1 MKKTILSVFSILM
14 IASVLF
20 SGCAP
25 ANETTVESAEE
36 ITVSSDTA
44 AVTELTEKEIWTAPT
59 KLNEEKL
66 KLAKDYCLKA
76 EQDGSDGVPVYCEGI
91 RGSGFT
97 DVDDDLIF
105 FNYTSLDSDQFDL
118 NIKRS
123 SGEVSLY
130 FNLGYD
136 DTRYYGNVSVGLD
149 GLEDFIDK
157 AIADPGS
164 ADLYDDSA
172 LSDHEEDIKNDL
184 PVLYSRIITLADN
197 AFAELGF
204 GLEDLGI
211 DFGDTYRYIDPR
223 KNTSKEIDVVNEH
236 DFVDGY
242 CTDCGMCWTEYYYD
256 VVGQFMGDTSG
267 YDQLTVYLQDSDTM
281 LSRNDFVQSF
291 ADNKNYGILL
301 YQHKELDND
310 KDIDNNESFMI
321 EIADFSGNLVTVAQY
336 VYEQGSF
343 YEGDG
348 IFGFTY
354 QYFIKISEDPGEYD
368 KIFESKES
376 LMEHAEIRLA
386 VNRDDH
392 NEKNAWDTMTEDEI
406 KELFEA
412 DGMTYYSKEEI
423 VDRFWD
429 RRANFFDSMDNGMVW
444 MKTTLKDFG
453 FNWK

>member
-1 MKKTILSVFSILM
+1 MTYRF
-14 IASVLF
+14 
-20 SGCAP
+20 
-25 ANETTVESAEE
+25 
-36 ITVSSDTA
+36 
-44 AVTELTEKEIWTAPT
+44 
-59 KLNEEKL
+59 
-66 KLAKDYCLKA
+66 Y
-76 EQDGSDGVPVYCEGI
+76 
-91 RGSGFT
+91 
-97 DVDDDLIF
+97 
-105 FNYTSLDSDQFDL
+105 
-118 NIKRS
+118 
-123 SGEVSLY
+123 
-130 FNLGYD
+130 
-136 DTRYYGNVSVGLD
+136 
-149 GLEDFIDK
+149 
-157 AIADPGS
+157 
-164 ADLYDDSA
+164 
-172 LSDHEEDIKNDL
+172 
-184 PVLYSRIITLADN
+184 ITLADN

-267 YDQLTVYLQDSDTM
+267 YDHLTVYLQDSDTM

-392 NEKNAWDTMTEDEI
+392 NEKNAWDTITEDEI
-406 KELFEA
+406 K
-412 DGMTYYSKEEI
+412 
-423 VDRFWD
+423 
-429 RRANFFDSMDNGMVW
+429 
-444 MKTTLKDFG
+444 
-453 FNWK
+453 